1 MYGRTFQIDS
11 LEYLYTCG
19 QGLLKDDASMGL
31 RGGDL
36 GRDGAH
42 RSWPTGGSAYG
53 IPRNA
58 RTVCAELL
66 YIPFTEPEEVTT

>member
-1 MYGRTFQIDS
+1 
-11 LEYLYTCG
+11 
-19 QGLLKDDASMGL
+19 MGL

-36 GRDGAH
+36 GRGGAH
-42 RSWPTGGSAYG
+42 RSSPTGGSAYG

-58 RTVCAELL
+58 RTVCAELF